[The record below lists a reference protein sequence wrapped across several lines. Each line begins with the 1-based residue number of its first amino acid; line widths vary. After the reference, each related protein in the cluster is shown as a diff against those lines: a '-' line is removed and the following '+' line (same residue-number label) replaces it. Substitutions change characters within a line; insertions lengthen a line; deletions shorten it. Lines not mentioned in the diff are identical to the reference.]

1 MTYSMCGCSTHGTIP
16 PFACGQA
23 RAVNLEAL
31 RAGIPRRC
39 SFQTSYIAPMTE
51 LSLGIAANDI
61 VVEDFRQ
68 PECLLFLRSLLAN
81 SGDWRCQRDGQVA
94 QEKATHSPNMDIC
107 KKYGDISSLRYSAM
121 L

>member
-1 MTYSMCGCSTHGTIP
+1 M
-16 PFACGQA
+16 
-23 RAVNLEAL
+23 NLESL

-39 SFQTSYIAPMTE
+39 SFKTSYIAPMTE
-51 LSLGIAANDI
+51 LSLGIAANNI

-68 PECLLFLRSLLAN
+68 PVCLLFFRSLLAN
-81 SGDWRCQRDGQVA
+81 SGDWRCQRNGQVA
-94 QEKATHSPNMDIC
+94 QENPIYSPNMDMC